1 MSVVRSVQLTL
12 SLQGDVLTVAQL
24 AGVGGAKLTAQLIP
38 LCHAVSLSWVDV
50 RLSLDEGAQAVLIQ
64 AEAQATGPPG
74 VEMEAL
80 TAVTVAGLTVYDM
93 VKGGSKGAR
102 ITDVQ
107 LEAKAG
113 GRSGDYRRT
122 PP

>member
-1 MSVVRSVQLTL
+1 M
-12 SLQGDVLTVAQL
+12 
-24 AGVGGAKLTAQLIP
+24 
-38 LCHAVSLSWVDV
+38 DV
-50 RLSLDEGAQAVLIQ
+50 RLSLDEGAQAVLIR
-64 AEAQATGPPG
+64 AEAQATGPTG

-93 VKGGSKGAR
+93 VKGVSKAAR

-113 GRSGDYRRT
+113 GRSGDYRR
-122 PP
+122 PPP